1 MIGCPANLVK
11 SSLISK
17 LGGNSLYE
25 NESVFGFRA
34 RRLRGEGRQ
43 PWREGDRQVNPRIS
57 YIKYKAGYK
66 SVFSRLI
73 ARFVIGLVFKTVEQ
87 TEDSVVAAVE
97 RRLDPAGKFLVA
109 HSAERAVEAF
119 DCLLIL
125 FSRILVLGGVAPV
138 ILIAKQIDGPERD
151 LYGGAFQLAK
161 LLLEQVHILV
171 HKRHPAPHQLDIVAV
186 SLTYEQEHEDT
197 GEDYERDGEYRD

>member
-73 ARFVIGLVFKTVEQ
+73 ARFISVKQPSPLSSSGMQVRFKPVFPLMRLSAMQLKSRSRLCYKQQAGRRSRYLAGLARPVGVRLRMRSSSSFL
-87 TEDSVVAAVE
+87 SGYLFCSLPF
-97 RRLDPAGKFLVA
+97 RRYQRL
-109 HSAERAVEAF
+109 
-119 DCLLIL
+119 
-125 FSRILVLGGVAPV
+125 
-138 ILIAKQIDGPERD
+138 
-151 LYGGAFQLAK
+151 
-161 LLLEQVHILV
+161 
-171 HKRHPAPHQLDIVAV
+171 
-186 SLTYEQEHEDT
+186 
-197 GEDYERDGEYRD
+197 